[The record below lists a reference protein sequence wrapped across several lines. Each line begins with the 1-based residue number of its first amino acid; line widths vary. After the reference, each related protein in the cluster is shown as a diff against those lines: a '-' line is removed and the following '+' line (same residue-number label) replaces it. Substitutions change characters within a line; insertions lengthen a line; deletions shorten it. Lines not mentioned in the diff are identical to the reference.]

1 MWYAMLTAGNTRDR
15 NSISSFTPINYKN
28 AQPQFVSPSKT
39 LISTALDSDAV
50 YDLPD
55 DVHLE
60 AALPKGTKRG
70 ASQAKKGRAVS
81 LGAVWEFNDE
91 EDLQS
96 LGDPIPKRRKA
107 APNRSKSTKV
117 PSKMIS
123 GSWDNGV
130 DAQQDIAEPDN
141 GPNSQLTTPPDSHK
155 KAKRRTASSTSQSKA
170 KRMKPF
176 KNPTISKPSMAEEKG
191 FEDNI
196 PSSKPVSTHRGWTTT
211 EDAVKIAK
219 TTLDKLTAFRY
230 KPSAG
235 SETPTNLPVQRVDEP
250 KLVQDPELQLGAP
263 ETGHSSSDYGHVPS
277 FGSLLR
283 DPPFNRSEAKIN
295 DIFEDAEVQ
304 DAETAHLP
312 ATEMLLN
319 HSHGDFFAD
328 AFWNVRTSIQAAPIN
343 REVDEFQVQQQP
355 QASGRIHLYYTSPQ
369 SAPIPSES
377 FPDISASLTEPTQHV
392 TNSFEPTSSEAK
404 ILDSVEIDQCDQRVF
419 ERFEAEILSTQ
430 NRSTIAYIFSEDAI
444 ELEQAYDIGEME
456 VEEEAAAQESFPA
469 ARTDSNELHPV
480 ILSSNHPQLMG
491 RVTEVQVER
500 SDADD
505 TEATP
510 RDVSKDYESDE
521 FDEGLVDSDLLRVV
535 ADAIIPG
542 TQINLKVNEREKG
555 GTLLQ
560 SQPKSPT
567 SAPAQNV
574 FASGKPVG
582 LTIETI
588 PEPAAE
594 SHLLPSPQ
602 IRSSEPDDE
611 FPMDEADEEMF
622 NMPELMTTGI
632 VEQFQAPGSLQ
643 YAFGDDHG
651 TGEVYDSSLQFS
663 PPKNRPTMTSLQKV
677 HTDIANTPES
687 PARRLDIEPLP
698 LGEEEDWDFLRS
710 DHVDE
715 EGGVQ
720 VSSGH
725 LPGPLQHTTVDGTE
739 GRELSSLGL
748 QVRAHPSDSATTPA
762 SATQTDLALIMW
774 ILDDR
779 HEYKPLLPF
788 ARPDFPTLTR
798 DRSPV
803 TGVSA
808 QTFLRVC
815 FRIGEMFKEGAR
827 CEALKQD
834 ALVELFARVTF
845 SSREPGT
852 TKQHFQFADLWHD
865 RPPFPNGVLAN
876 YKTTGLV
883 ESECK
888 AFLGADE
895 GRLTRCLGRL
905 KRTSKSAT
913 GWMLHIINIRTTD
926 WEEIK
931 WTKRIVSAGLPKSKT
946 LGMSKL

>member
-1 MWYAMLTAGNTRDR
+1 MWYAMLTAGNTRNR
-15 NSISSFTPINYKN
+15 NFISSFTPINYNN

-39 LISTALDSDAV
+39 LMSTALDSDAL
-50 YDLPD
+50 YDLHD
-55 DVHLE
+55 DVHSE
-60 AALPKGTKRG
+60 ATAPKGTKRG

-81 LGAVWEFNDE
+81 LCAVWEFNDE

-96 LGDPIPKRRKA
+96 LGDPVPKRRKA
-107 APNRSKSTKV
+107 APKRSKSTKA

-123 GSWDNGV
+123 ESCDNRT
-130 DAQQDIAEPDN
+130 DTQQDLAEPDN
-141 GPNSQLTTPPDSHK
+141 GPNTQLTTPPDSRK
-155 KAKRRTASSTSQSKA
+155 KAKRRTSQSKA
-170 KRMKPF
+170 KKMKPF
-176 KNPTISKPSMAEEKG
+176 KNPTIAKPSVAEEKG

-219 TTLDKLTAFRY
+219 TTLDTLAAFRY

-235 SETPTNLPVQRVDEP
+235 SETPANLSVQRVDEP
-250 KLVQDPELQLGAP
+250 KLVQDTELQLAAP
-263 ETGHSSSDYGHVPS
+263 ETGHSSSDYGPFPS
-277 FGSLLR
+277 FGSPLR
-283 DPPFNRSEAKIN
+283 DPPFSPSETKN
-295 DIFEDAEVQ
+295 DDIFKDAEVQ
-304 DAETAHLP
+304 DAEMAHLP
-312 ATEMLLN
+312 APEMLLN
-319 HSHGDFFAD
+319 HRHGDFFAD

-377 FPDISASLTEPTQHV
+377 FPDTSASLTEPTQHV
-392 TNSFEPTSSEAK
+392 ANSFEPTSSEAR

-419 ERFEAEILSTQ
+419 GRCEAEILSTQ
-430 NRSTIAYIFSEDAI
+430 NRSPIAYIFSEDAM
-444 ELEQAYDIGEME
+444 ELEHAYDIGEVE

-469 ARTDSNELHPV
+469 ARADCGELPPV
-480 ILSSNHPQLMG
+480 LLSSNHPQLRG

-500 SDADD
+500 SGIDD
-505 TEATP
+505 TETTP
-510 RDVSKDYESDE
+510 REVLKDYESDE
-521 FDEGLVDSDLLRVV
+521 FDDGLDDSDLLQMMP
-535 ADAIIPG
+535 DAIIPG
-542 TQINLKVNEREKG
+542 TQINLKGNEREKV
-555 GTLLQ
+555 GTSLQ
-560 SQPKSPT
+560 GQPMSLA
-567 SAPAQNV
+567 SAPAQNM
-574 FASGKPVG
+574 FASGKPIG
-582 LTIETI
+582 LTLETI
-588 PEPAAE
+588 LEPAAE

-602 IRSSEPDDE
+602 ILRSEPDDE
-611 FPMDEADEEMF
+611 YPMDEADEEVF
-622 NMPELMTTGI
+622 NMPGLMTTGI
-632 VEQFQAPGSLQ
+632 IEKFQAPGSLQ
-643 YAFGDDHG
+643 YAFGDDTG

-663 PPKNRPTMTSLQKV
+663 PLKIRPTITSLQEV
-677 HTDIANTPES
+677 HTDITNTPEC
-687 PARRLDIEPLP
+687 PARRLDIESLP

-710 DHVDE
+710 DHVEE

-720 VSSGH
+720 VASGH
-725 LPGPLQHTTVDGTE
+725 FPGPLQNTIVAGTE

-748 QVRAHPSDSATTPA
+748 QARAHPSDSATTPA
-762 SATQTDLALIMW
+762 SVTQTDLALIMW

-834 ALVELFARVTF
+834 AVVELFARVTF

-888 AFLGADE
+888 VFLGADE

-905 KRTSKSAT
+905 KKDSKSAT

-926 WEEIK
+926 WEEIN
-931 WTKRIVSAGLPKSKT
+931 WTKRIVSAGLLKSKRS
-946 LGMSKL
+946 GMSKM

>member
-1 MWYAMLTAGNTRDR
+1 MWYAMLTAGNTRNR
-15 NSISSFTPINYKN
+15 NFISSFTPINYNN

-39 LISTALDSDAV
+39 LISTALDSDAL

-55 DVHLE
+55 DVHSE
-60 AALPKGTKRG
+60 AAPPKGAKRS

-81 LGAVWEFNDE
+81 IGAVWEFNDE

-107 APNRSKSTKV
+107 APKRSKSTKA

-123 GSWDNGV
+123 ESWDNGV
-130 DAQQDIAEPDN
+130 DTQQDLAEPDN
-141 GPNSQLTTPPDSHK
+141 GPNSQLTTPPDSRK
-155 KAKRRTASSTSQSKA
+155 KAKRRTSQSKA
-170 KRMKPF
+170 KTMKPF
-176 KNPTISKPSMAEEKG
+176 KNPTIAKPSMVEEKG
-191 FEDNI
+191 FEDNV

-219 TTLDKLTAFRY
+219 TTLDTLAAFRY

-235 SETPTNLPVQRVDEP
+235 SETPANLSVRRVDEP

-263 ETGHSSSDYGHVPS
+263 ETGHSSSDYGPAPS

-283 DPPFNRSEAKIN
+283 DPPFNPSEAKIGG
-295 DIFEDAEVQ
+295 IFEDAEVQ
-304 DAETAHLP
+304 DAEMAHLP
-312 ATEMLLN
+312 ATDMLLH

-328 AFWNVRTSIQAAPIN
+328 AFWNVRTSTQAAPIN
-343 REVDEFQVQQQP
+343 REVDEFQVQQRP

-377 FPDISASLTEPTQHV
+377 FPDTLASLTEPTQHV
-392 TNSFEPTSSEAK
+392 PNSFEPTSSEAR

-419 ERFEAEILSTQ
+419 GRFEAEILSTQ
-430 NRSTIAYIFSEDAI
+430 NRSPIAYIFSEDAM

-456 VEEEAAAQESFPA
+456 VEEEVAAQKSFPA
-469 ARTDSNELHPV
+469 ARADFDELPPV
-480 ILSSNHPQLMG
+480 LHSSNHPQLRG

-500 SDADD
+500 SGIDD
-505 TEATP
+505 TETTP
-510 RDVSKDYESDE
+510 RDVLKDYESDE
-521 FDEGLVDSDLLRVV
+521 FDEGLDDSDLLQVV
-535 ADAIIPG
+535 PDAIIPG
-542 TQINLKVNEREKG
+542 TQINLKANETEKG

-560 SQPKSPT
+560 SQPISLAP
-567 SAPAQNV
+567 APAQNM
-574 FASGKPVG
+574 FASGKPVR
-582 LTIETI
+582 LTVETI
-588 PEPAAE
+588 LEPAAE

-602 IRSSEPDDE
+602 ILSSEPDDE
-611 FPMDEADEEMF
+611 YPMDEADEGMF

-632 VEQFQAPGSLQ
+632 IEKAQAPGSLQ
-643 YAFGDDHG
+643 YAFGDDPG

-663 PPKNRPTMTSLQKV
+663 PKNRPTMTSLQKV
-677 HTDIANTPES
+677 HTNIANTPES

-698 LGEEEDWDFLRS
+698 LGEEEDWDFLPS

-720 VSSGH
+720 VISGH
-725 LPGPLQHTTVDGTE
+725 FPGPLQNTIVDGTE
-739 GRELSSLGL
+739 GRELSSPGS
-748 QVRAHPSDSATTPA
+748 QARAHPSDSVTTPA
-762 SATQTDLALIMW
+762 SATQMDLALIMW

-834 ALVELFARVTF
+834 AVVELFARVAF
-845 SSREPGT
+845 SSREPGS

-888 AFLGADE
+888 VFLGADE

-905 KRTSKSAT
+905 KRDSKSAT
-913 GWMLHIINIRTTD
+913 GWMLHIINIRTTA

-931 WTKRIVSAGLPKSKT
+931 WTKRIVSAGLLKSKR